1 MPHPFGGPC
10 AGPLSRAHQVPPFLC
25 LSVSGRVAPSA
36 GKSETCAQ
44 FPSLRTDLAMGLRML
59 PEPPAAGQR
68 AHGRP
73 PPDATMPA
81 SPVPGPAHEP
91 ADPPPIRSRPH
102 RPRHRGRWPAGRRAV
117 DDQHGHGG
125 RGGDGAAGPRARH
138 RRLRAGARHGEHG
151 RSGRRGARD
160 RRPARAARRDRADRR
175 RLPLQRAQ
183 AAARTPRLRRGA
195 GQVPHQPGQRRPR
208 QQARPAVRR
217 DDRDRLPPRQAGAHR
232 RQLGQPRPG
241 PADAADGREL
251 APPAS
256 RSRRT
261 T

>member
-1 MPHPFGGPC
+1 MSPISLSPDRPC
-10 AGPLSRAHQVPPFLC
+10 DGSPDVTR
-25 LSVSGRVAPSA
+25 
-36 GKSETCAQ
+36 
-44 FPSLRTDLAMGLRML
+44 
-59 PEPPAAGQR
+59 AAGR
-68 AHGRP
+68 GPARPWPP

-81 SPVPGPAHEP
+81 RPFPVPPMSLLTRRPSVPVRIGPVTVGGGQP
-91 ADPPPIRSRPH
+91 VVVQSMTNTDTADVE
-102 RPRHRGRWPAGRRAV
+102 ATALQVRAL
-117 DDQHGHGG
+117 
-125 RGGDGAAGPRARH
+125 AH

-175 RLPLQRAQ
+175 RLPLQRPQ
-183 AAARTPRLRRGA
+183 AAARASRLRRGA

-232 RQLGQPRPG
+232 RELGQPRPG

-251 APPAS
+251 APPGPARRQRRDARGDRGLGARERAHAPRNSACPTTAS
-256 RSRRT
+256 
-261 T
+261 